1 MSQGGPRSGRLGPEF
16 TPGHMA
22 VLSATLSNL
31 KACSPC
37 RRLPV
42 GSESSSKLGGV
53 CDSSGS
59 RWEVKVWEWVR
70 SLERVRKAGKSL
82 GQAGK
87 QAGRSMQG
95 EVDRQAQPAGEL
107 GALSNTVLCWP
118 DKRGRHLFRRKRG
131 QGSRVRDGY
140 KQGTQ
145 EGVPALLASLSGLW
159 RLHRSVEADRR
170 DWAPKAQVSVRGF
183 LPRELGLLPFSLWVT
198 VEYSYGWAPEAQT
211 RLWAQG
217 FAATGRVCVGTP
229 RGIRSLSGDP
239 GNACSEPGL
248 PPSLSLCWPVTSSV
262 PVAPEPSCLCI
273 GSLTSRSAPP
283 SRSRLTSIV
292 RKAPFILQRNK
303 CLSLCLNT
311 FLPGLLYVF
320 IFRKV
325 SKNLLVLTAAKI
337 YLGE

>member
-1 MSQGGPRSGRLGPEF
+1 MG
-16 TPGHMA
+16 
-22 VLSATLSNL
+22 
-31 KACSPC
+31 
-37 RRLPV
+37 
-42 GSESSSKLGGV
+42 
-53 CDSSGS
+53 
-59 RWEVKVWEWVR
+59 
-70 SLERVRKAGKSL
+70 
-82 GQAGK
+82 
-87 QAGRSMQG
+87 
-95 EVDRQAQPAGEL
+95 
-107 GALSNTVLCWP
+107 
-118 DKRGRHLFRRKRG
+118 RGRGSGTVINKEPKKGSLLSWHL
-131 QGSRVRDGY
+131 SV
-140 KQGTQ
+140 
-145 EGVPALLASLSGLW
+145 GLW

-198 VEYSYGWAPEAQT
+198 VEYNSYGWAPVAQT

-229 RGIRSLSGDP
+229 RGIHSLSGDP

-248 PPSLSLCWPVTSSV
+248 PPSLSLCWPVTRSV

-303 CLSLCLNT
+303 CLSLSLNT

-325 SKNLLVLTAAKI
+325 SKNLLVLIAAKI